1 MDRMSLVPGP
11 MVEREDG
18 REVRRDKPGTES
30 RTVDRF
36 TLEKRIEKKNREG
49 LRPQTLMLDLRGS
62 EQRSTEDESNL
73 ESRPHCAV
81 ILW

>member
-36 TLEKRIEKKNREG
+36 TLEKRIGTWERETG
-49 LRPQTLMLDLRGS
+49 GTLVVGS
-62 EQRSTEDESNL
+62 
-73 ESRPHCAV
+73 AV
-81 ILW
+81 RALL